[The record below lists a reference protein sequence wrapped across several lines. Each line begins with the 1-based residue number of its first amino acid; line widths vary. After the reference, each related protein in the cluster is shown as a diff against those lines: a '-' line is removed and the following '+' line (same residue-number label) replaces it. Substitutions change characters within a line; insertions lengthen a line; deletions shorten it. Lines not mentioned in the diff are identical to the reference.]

1 MNDLPFER
9 FLRDTRIMRIFEG
22 TNEVLR
28 VFIALAGMERLGE
41 YLEGV
46 GRALREPIQEI
57 GVLTDFAFHRIQD
70 ALGARRSEA
79 RVAEPLAGC
88 LRQVERFTGILHDSA
103 ESLIRKHRDRLV
115 EEQFQLERL
124 ADVAIDVFALVA
136 AIGRAQARIERDG
149 EAVARPEIDLVRQLC
164 RDAGARVERNQ
175 ALLSANH
182 DPRLRRIASEAIA
195 VRRGARG

>member
-1 MNDLPFER
+1 
-9 FLRDTRIMRIFEG
+9 
-22 TNEVLR
+22 
-28 VFIALAGMERLGE
+28 
-41 YLEGV
+41 
-46 GRALREPIQEI
+46 
-57 GVLTDFAFHRIQD
+57 
-70 ALGARRSEA
+70 
-79 RVAEPLAGC
+79 
-88 LRQVERFTGILHDSA
+88 
-103 ESLIRKHRDRLV
+103 
-115 EEQFQLERL
+115 
-124 ADVAIDVFALVA
+124 VFALVA